1 VRGDLMKVLKKTFLR
16 KLKVSDIHLVASASL
31 LILVLEQLFIVFNQ
45 KFRLGMVSNFDLL
58 LLVVFALL
66 LIYQIYSYFRYYR
79 FYQYPLK
86 DLYLLE
92 GPFPVA
98 LAITILVLSLL
109 VLIKNSERFWIVWH
123 SF

>member
-1 VRGDLMKVLKKTFLR
+1 MRVLKKVLLG
-16 KLKVSDIHLVASASL
+16 KVKVSDIHLVASASL

-45 KFRLGMVSNFDLL
+45 KFRLGMVSNFDLF

-66 LIYQIYSYFRYYR
+66 LIYQIYGYFRYYR